1 MHSWATELETIFK
14 ANGLEEVTADCHPTT
29 PSHYTYQ
36 HDLILMTYDEL
47 TRAFL
52 DRLGEKEGMHGREH
66 LRINHDTNP
75 RKSFYYHYCSILS
88 MVPYSETQLPGF

>member
-1 MHSWATELETIFK
+1 MHSWATKLETIFK

-52 DRLGEKEGMHGREH
+52 DRLGEKEGMHGRE
-66 LRINHDTNP
+66 LLVKAVEESREGVTWTMDRITVVG
-75 RKSFYYHYCSILS
+75 RKPS
-88 MVPYSETQLPGF
+88 